1 MGKILVTG
9 ATGWLGKS
17 SINFLLEKN
26 FAIKNIVAAAS
37 ANKTMDLG
45 ELTTIPVEDFLSLN
59 PNAEIDGIIHLAF
72 LTRDKV
78 DSVTFEK
85 YVKINNKI
93 TSKAVDLIKTVKP
106 KWVVN
111 VSSGAVFN
119 SESKE
124 LEQNLENNPY
134 GFLKLI
140 EEKELKMAAHA
151 VGANLVIGRLWG
163 ASGRFMQLNRAYALS
178 DFIFQAYKENRIVI
192 NSNKTVLRRYVDS
205 EVFMGVLIESALIG
219 RDLVI
224 DSGGPLVEIGELASA
239 VGEAFKVE
247 EILRPKIFSAETDDY
262 YPRGEQFSTF
272 AREFNLPITDIRQQV
287 ANTITG
293 HRPLM

>member
-45 ELTTIPVEDFLSLN
+45 ELTTIPVEDFLNLN

-78 DSVTFEK
+78 DSLTFEK
-85 YVKINNKI
+85 YVKMNNQI
-93 TSKAVDLIKTVKP
+93 TGKAVDMIKKVKP

-119 SESKE
+119 SETKE

-140 EEKELKMAAHA
+140 EERELKMAAHA

-178 DFIFQAYKENRIVI
+178 DFIYQAFKENRIVV

-219 RDLVI
+219 RNLVI

-239 VGEAFKVE
+239 VGEAFRVE
-247 EILRPKIFSAETDDY
+247 EILRPKILSTEIDDY
-262 YPRGEQFSTF
+262 YPRGEQFAAF

-287 ANTITG
+287 ANTIAG
-293 HRPLM
+293 HRLLM

>member
-1 MGKILVTG
+1 VGKILVTG

-17 SINFLLEKN
+17 SINYLLGN
-26 FAIKNIVAAAS
+26 NYPIKNIIAAAS

-45 ELTTIPVEDFLSLN
+45 ELSAIPVEDFFKLS
-59 PNAEIDGIIHLAF
+59 PSTEIDGIIHLAF

-78 DSVTFEK
+78 DSLTFEK
-85 YVKINNKI
+85 YVKMNSNI

-106 KWVVN
+106 KWIVN
-111 VSSGAVFN
+111 VSSGAIFN
-119 SESKE
+119 PITKE

-134 GFLKLI
+134 GFLKLN
-140 EEKELKMAAHA
+140 EERELEMTAHA

-163 ASGRFMQLNRAYALS
+163 ASGKFMQLNQAYALS

-205 EVFMGVLIESALIG
+205 EVFMGVLIKSALIG

-239 VGEAFKVE
+239 VGEAFKVK
-247 EILRPKIFSAETDDY
+247 EILRPQILSAEIDDY
-262 YPRGEQFSTF
+262 YPRGEQFSIF
-272 AREFNLPITDIRQQV
+272 AREFNLPIIDIRQQV

-293 HRPLM
+293 HQPLM

>member
-1 MGKILVTG
+1 MD
-9 ATGWLGKS
+9 
-17 SINFLLEKN
+17 
-26 FAIKNIVAAAS
+26 VAELS
-37 ANKTMDLG
+37 A
-45 ELTTIPVEDFLSLN
+45 IPVEDFLNLS
-59 PNAEIDGIIHLAF
+59 PSAEIDGIIHLAF

-78 DSVTFEK
+78 DSLTFEK
-85 YVKINNKI
+85 YVKMNNII
-93 TSKAVDLIKTVKP
+93 TSKAVDLIKTVRP
-106 KWVVN
+106 KWIVN

-119 SESKE
+119 STTKE
-124 LEQNLENNPY
+124 LEQNLEKNPY

-140 EEKELKMAAHA
+140 EERELKMTSHA

-163 ASGRFMQLNRAYALS
+163 ASGKFMQLNRAYALS

-192 NSNKTVLRRYVDS
+192 KSNKTVLRRYVDS

-239 VGEAFKVE
+239 VGNAFKVE
-247 EILRPKIFSAETDDY
+247 EILRPKTFSTEIDDY

-272 AREFNLPITDIRQQV
+272 AREFNLPIIGIRQQV
-287 ANTITG
+287 ANTIMG
-293 HRPLM
+293 HWPLM

>member
-1 MGKILVTG
+1 VGKVLVTG

-17 SINFLLEKN
+17 SINYLLEKN
-26 FAIKNIVAAAS
+26 FAIKNIIAAAS
-37 ANKTMDLG
+37 SNKTMDLG
-45 ELTTIPVEDFLSLN
+45 ELTTIPVEDFFNLN
-59 PNAEIDGIIHLAF
+59 PSSEIDGIIHLAF

-78 DSVTFEK
+78 DSLTFEK
-85 YVKINNKI
+85 YVKVNSKI
-93 TSKAVDLIKTVKP
+93 TSKAIELIKTVKP

-111 VSSGAVFN
+111 VSSGAVFD
-119 SESKE
+119 SRTKE

-140 EEKELKMAAHA
+140 EERELKITAHA

-163 ASGRFMQLNRAYALS
+163 ASGTFMPVNRAYALS
-178 DFIFQAYKENRIVI
+178 DFIFQAYKENKIVVK
-192 NSNKTVLRRYVDS
+192 SNKTVLRRYVDS

-239 VGEAFKVE
+239 IGEAFKVE
-247 EILRPKIFSAETDDY
+247 EILRPKILSTEIDDY

-272 AREFNLPITDIRQQV
+272 ASEFNLPITDILQQV
-287 ANTITG
+287 AITIAG